1 MAGNVD
7 GISRILLVRTDRLG
21 DLILTFPAMH
31 YVRESFP
38 HAQITALVASRTVS
52 LLQQC
57 NLVDRILPDDPH
69 DNAAALS
76 RKLRA
81 HDFDAAI
88 IFNTSSRNC
97 LAVWR
102 AGIPTRVTWSGKPIS
117 WLAGNR
123 RVFLRRSHPPIHESQ
138 FALKLA
144 QRLCD
149 RDLPAPW
156 LPQLRIP
163 DEVTARVRSR
173 LATATGSRRPLF
185 GIHPGNY
192 RSSYNW
198 PPERYA
204 ALINT
209 LAHHGAVLVT
219 GGPGEKQLL
228 EQLRS
233 SVPANLSHR
242 IAWSNDFDVIELA
255 AAIAELD
262 VLTVSNTGPM
272 HLAGILG
279 TPQVALF
286 SSITNQSAAK
296 WAPLGQ
302 HATILEAPC
311 EENRPK
317 RMTQAESFAHMAR
330 ISVEQVVQ
338 ANLELLRSR
347 TQPRSARAS

>member
-21 DLILTFPAMH
+21 DLILTLPAMH

-38 HAQITALVASRTVS
+38 HAQITALVSPRTAS

-57 NLVDRILPDDPH
+57 NLVDHILLDDRH
-69 DNAAALS
+69 DNTAALS

-81 HDFDAAI
+81 HDFDATI
-88 IFNTSSRNC
+88 VFNTSSRNC

-102 AGIPTRVTWSGKPIS
+102 AGIPARVTWSGKPIG
-117 WLAGNR
+117 WLTGNR
-123 RVFLRRSHPPIHESQ
+123 GVFLRRSHPPIHESQ

-156 LPQLRIP
+156 LPPIHIP

-173 LATATGSRRPLF
+173 LAKATGNRRPLF

-192 RSSYNW
+192 QSSYNW
-198 PPERYA
+198 SPERYA
-204 ALINT
+204 VLINT

-219 GGPGEKQLL
+219 GGPGEEQLL

-233 SVPANLSHR
+233 SVSASVAHR
-242 IAWSNDFDVIELA
+242 ISWSNDFDVIELA

-286 SSITNQSAAK
+286 SSITPQSAAK

-302 HATILEAPC
+302 HTRILEAPC
-311 EENRPK
+311 DGEVTK
-317 RMTQAESFAHMAR
+317 KMTQAESFAHMAR
-330 ISVEQVVQ
+330 ISVEQVVR
-338 ANLELLRSR
+338 ANLEWLRSR
-347 TQPRSARAS
+347 THSRSARAG

>member
-1 MAGNVD
+1 M
-7 GISRILLVRTDRLG
+7 
-21 DLILTFPAMH
+21 
-31 YVRESFP
+31 
-38 HAQITALVASRTVS
+38 
-52 LLQQC
+52 
-57 NLVDRILPDDPH
+57 
-69 DNAAALS
+69 
-76 RKLRA
+76 
-81 HDFDAAI
+81 
-88 IFNTSSRNC
+88 
-97 LAVWR
+97 
-102 AGIPTRVTWSGKPIS
+102 
-117 WLAGNR
+117 
-123 RVFLRRSHPPIHESQ
+123 HESQ

-173 LATATGSRRPLF
+173 LAKATGNRRPLF

-192 RSSYNW
+192 QSSHNW

-204 ALINT
+204 SLINT

-219 GGPGEKQLL
+219 GGPGEEPLL

-233 SVPANLSHR
+233 SVPVNLSHR
-242 IAWSNDFDVIELA
+242 ITWSNDLDVIELA

-286 SSITNQSAAK
+286 SSITSQSAAK

-302 HATILEAPC
+302 HTRILEAPC
-311 EENRPK
+311 DGEAIKTMSP
-317 RMTQAESFAHMAR
+317 AESLAHMAR
-330 ISVEQVVQ
+330 ISVEQVVRT
-338 ANLELLRSR
+338 NLELLRSR
-347 TQPRSARAS
+347 IPSRSTRAG